1 MTDLI
6 QRPRRLR
13 KSPALR
19 AMFEETT
26 LSLNDLVLPISI
38 NYQCIE
44 NILCFALTIML
55 RYRRMVQL
63 FFPLSPNVDIYNLW
77 RKTRIKLIKGRY
89 FNMLQIM
96 LFLIHTRYKYQK
108 HKPDKYLINIQQS
121 LNYSI
126 YSSATKGQKIITK
139 SYK

>member
-1 MTDLI
+1 TGGTAD
-6 QRPRRLR
+6 RNRSHWSTSKTPSYT
-13 KSPALR
+13 KSVSWQHHL
-19 AMFEETT
+19 
-26 LSLNDLVLPISI
+26 
-38 NYQCIE
+38 E
-44 NILCFALTIML
+44 NILCFALMIML

-63 FFPLSPNVDIYNLW
+63 FFPLSPNMDIYNLW
-77 RKTRIKLIKGRY
+77 RKTRIKLVKGRY

-126 YSSATKGQKIITK
+126 YSSTTKRKKNNNQEL
-139 SYK
+139 

>member
-1 MTDLI
+1 
-6 QRPRRLR
+6 
-13 KSPALR
+13 
-19 AMFEETT
+19 
-26 LSLNDLVLPISI
+26 
-38 NYQCIE
+38 
-44 NILCFALTIML
+44 ML

-89 FNMLQIM
+89 FSMLQIM
-96 LFLIHTRYKYQK
+96 LFLMHTRYKYQK
-108 HKPDKYLINIQQS
+108 YKPDKYLINIQQC

-126 YSSATKGQKIITK
+126 YSSTTKRQKIITK

>member
-1 MTDLI
+1 
-6 QRPRRLR
+6 
-13 KSPALR
+13 
-19 AMFEETT
+19 
-26 LSLNDLVLPISI
+26 
-38 NYQCIE
+38 
-44 NILCFALTIML
+44 ML

-126 YSSATKGQKIITK
+126 YSSTTKRQKIITK
-139 SYK
+139 RYK